1 MKHAHAVF
9 SLATLMS
16 FLLVAGCENRDLGN
30 LTESSCPE
38 SDTSATV
45 VLKGCDTTVANKQLG
60 ECTLADVL
68 KECESAEGEE
78 FARCISSKTNA
89 LMDQNVIAG
98 QDKGNIQ
105 ICAGDDREAEGEQ
118 PGEE

>member
-1 MKHAHAVF
+1 MKHAQVFF

-16 FLLVAGCENRDLGN
+16 FLFVAGCENRDLGS
-30 LTESSCPE
+30 LSGTDCPE

-45 VLKGCDTTVANKQLG
+45 VLRGCDTTVANKQVG

-68 KECESAEGEE
+68 KECEPAVGEE
-78 FARCISSKTNA
+78 FARCIAGKTNA
-89 LMDQNVIAG
+89 LMDQNVITG
-98 QDKGNIQ
+98 KDKGNIQ
-105 ICAGDDREAEGEQ
+105 ICAGDDRETEGEQ